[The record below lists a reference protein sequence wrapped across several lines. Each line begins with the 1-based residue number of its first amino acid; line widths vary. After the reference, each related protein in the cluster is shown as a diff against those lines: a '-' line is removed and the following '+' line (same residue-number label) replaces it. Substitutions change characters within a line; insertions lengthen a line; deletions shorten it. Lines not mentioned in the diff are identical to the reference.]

1 MLRPCLSLLALC
13 AAPALVAAQ
22 GNTLVLLSD
31 DLGVDIV
38 TCYLEGPV
46 VAPTPNIDALALDG
60 VLFRNAWAN
69 PVCSPTRAHL
79 QTGRYGFRTG
89 VGRVIERN
97 GWALSLA
104 ATTLPGALGCAAHGP
119 AADSSFGK

>member
-1 MLRPCLSLLALC
+1 MVVSCLTLLALFT
-13 AAPALVAAQ
+13 APVHSVVQ
-22 GNTLVLLSD
+22 DNTLVLLSD

-46 VAPTPNIDALALDG
+46 VAPTPNIDSLAREG

-89 VGRVIERN
+89 VGMIVTKN
-97 GWALSLA
+97 GWA
-104 ATTLPGALGCAAHGP
+104 
-119 AADSSFGK
+119 